1 MLGREIGSLLNEETS
16 VVFTVLFGPIVI
28 AFQSVCGWVCLVH
41 VCVCVRVYTF
51 LFSLRVSLLSV
62 FSFVL
67 RLLLSLL
74 FVVILVSRFVDVCFT
89 RSGQVSI

>member
-1 MLGREIGSLLNEETS
+1 MGVFGSC
-16 VVFTVLFGPIVI
+16 
-28 AFQSVCGWVCLVH
+28 VCM
-41 VCVCVRVYTF
+41 CVRVYTF